1 MAEKPKSV
9 LLPVMAVAVF
19 AGLGRMVIQKIRA
32 DRAARQNG
40 ARQNGAGQNGA
51 GQNGAGQNGAGQNG
65 AGRAGAGQARVGR
78 GRAGRR
84 AAGQDRVAGPVDEKT
99 RQWISDVVRTPR
111 Q

>member
-1 MAEKPKSV
+1 MGEKPKSV

-32 DRAARQNG
+32 DRAAR
-40 ARQNGAGQNGA
+40 
-51 GQNGAGQNGAGQNG
+51 QNG